1 MITIAQE
8 HYEKMLNLIR
18 LLSSNISLLH
28 PEATELRQVLQQ
40 CQLVNNR
47 LNELYGKLSS
57 DLESIL
63 ATNQQL
69 TIENGELNGK
79 IVAVKAEMATLVQT
93 NTMQRS
99 DLAKYL
105 N

>member
-1 MITIAQE
+1 
-8 HYEKMLNLIR
+8 
-18 LLSSNISLLH
+18 
-28 PEATELRQVLQQ
+28 
-40 CQLVNNR
+40 
-47 LNELYGKLSS
+47 
-57 DLESIL
+57 LESIL

>member
-1 MITIAQE
+1 M
-8 HYEKMLNLIR
+8 
-18 LLSSNISLLH
+18 
-28 PEATELRQVLQQ
+28 
-40 CQLVNNR
+40 
-47 LNELYGKLSS
+47 SS

-63 ATNQQL
+63 AANQQL
-69 TIENGELNGK
+69 TVENGELNGK

-105 N
+105 NEINKLKDSSKNLKEAAREKLKEKDITI